1 MLNKLSAKYQ
11 REIALSFISLFFIT
25 GLASAKSQLYLIAP
39 PKEYHSYI
47 QQHQFSYP
55 DNYAHSGN
63 NNSIQIDKRN
73 SFLNI
78 GKKDPNNKWHIGL
91 ADFRNKP
98 AYDLLY
104 NKNRKIV
111 HLQVNKT
118 SSPNIGGPSQPE
130 MGRFKSVGS
139 DNMVTP
145 FTGDFSYNIP
155 LLDVGGYPI
164 NMFYNS
170 GITMD
175 QDASWV
181 GLGWNIN
188 PGTITRN
195 MRGIPDDFDGTDVIT
210 KTQSVRTDKTWG
222 VSVGGGVK
230 LAGYPFSVG
239 VDVSTGLSMNN
250 KLGLALDASISP
262 SLGISKSSGDSKT
275 ASLSFAASL
284 NVSSRNGASITPSVS
299 VSAEDDNDDEGEKT
313 TASLGASYTYS
324 SRMGIEGMHLDAS
337 ASKSKANDDSKFQSI
352 NDASQGTL
360 SSGMSFLYPTICP
373 SVQETFT
380 RRSYNL
386 SFDIGG
392 EVDALNLHGTLA
404 GYYTENGIDPS
415 DQTTTHPAYGM
426 LYYQN
431 GNNDSRALLDFNRA
445 NDGCYTPA
453 APTVAMPV
461 YTYDIFSI
469 TGEGTGGSFRATR
482 SDLGYMRD
490 PYVKTKDNSY
500 SLGVD
505 LGFGDAVHGGA
516 TLTYVYTP
524 TTAGSWE
531 KSNVAASVLKFQGSS
546 KDYQS
551 VYFRNPGEKTIP
563 NTAYQNL
570 VLGGENL
577 VRFRMTDIGSGTPTL
592 SSNLIQYDQ
601 NRNNIG
607 DITLTANSVIDPIR
621 SKRTQVIS
629 FLNAADAEKV
639 ALDKKILSYNTDNSD
654 PSDNVILGGCN
665 NGEIEQIDRVSDY
678 RLGHHISEINVLG
691 TDGRKYVYGLPVYNI
706 CQTDVSFS
714 IDNGTGNTATGKT
727 TYQSGVDDKVGSNGQ
742 GRDWHQQSESI
753 PAYTHSFL
761 LTALVSPNYVD
772 VTGDGISDDDI
783 GDAIKFNYTRF
794 TQNYKW
800 RTPVGAQP
808 IVNGSNITGEAAYS
822 ENLKTDDKDDKGH
835 YVYGKR
841 ELWHL
846 YSIESKSMVARF
858 YIKNDRKDCKQALGK
873 SGGIDKDWGMQ
884 RLDRICLYSK
894 SDVLKLGTNAK
905 PIKTIQFFQSY
916 KLCGNVDN
924 NNGECIDING
934 NVNCDPTKN
943 INANKGKL
951 TLDSILITYNGNVKK
966 AKSKYVFYYPTSAQ
980 QNPNYDYTSND
991 RWGNYKPSDNTLNNN
1006 LGNLTNADYP
1016 YAIQN
1021 KAKADAYAAAWTMDS
1036 VLLPSGGTIH
1046 VDYEADDYA
1055 YVQDKK
1061 AANMCP
1067 VLGFG
1072 TSQSSTPSPLLYA
1085 SHNGTQNDYVFIDI
1099 SAHPINT
1106 SESISQ
1112 QQQDLVARYLQNTT
1126 SLYMKLAVIMPSS
1139 PGLAGSELLPIYAPI
1154 KNYGVVPG
1162 GKMAWVQ
1169 VQPAAD
1175 GSTPM
1180 VHMSIQFIKQQIPGK
1195 AYPGYDLS
1203 ENAGTK
1209 AIVLAL
1215 GNMITSIG
1223 SLLGGDDNEI
1233 RKQNICQQVDISKSF
1248 ARLTNPTFCKR
1259 GGGLRVKRIVI
1270 NDNWNAMTKQYDA
1283 TYGQEYKYTTT
1294 ELINNKLTTIS
1305 SGVAAWEPSIG
1316 EDENPHKDILSYVD
1330 HNKGGPYNY
1339 GGVGLP
1345 LGEVYY
1351 PSPSVGYS
1359 RVEVLSIHRD
1369 TVKNAPTRQ
1378 VSEFYTNKD
1387 FPFKS
1392 SCTDLNGDPEANV
1405 SFAPNPILQLLNIN
1419 REKAITQSQGFL
1431 IDMNDMNGK
1440 MITQSTYAAD
1450 DSINPIS
1457 YTKNF
1462 YNVSKTTDSTYSF
1475 DHNFPTLDQPNGVIT
1490 NSVIGRDVELME
1502 DFREHTSQTITT
1514 SMDLNFDFFFIGWFP
1529 VIIPTM
1535 LKPPIVEGTGYRSA
1549 AVLKIVNH
1557 YGVIDS
1563 VETVDRGSMVSTH
1576 DLVYDAQTGNP
1587 LLTRTNNEHNTPI
1600 YNFSY
1605 PARWAYSGMGSAYK
1619 NIDYTYSGLT
1629 FRNGLIENPP
1639 ADLDMSIFESGDELY
1654 VNSTTGKAPASTSC
1668 DRSPLVFDPANKV
1681 WAVYTGKVEASPAE
1695 MVFMDSIGT
1704 PYTADNVNIRI
1715 IRSGHR
1721 NMLDQMVGSIT
1732 SLNNPIDPNTNTLS
1746 FNDGTNV
1753 IQTSAAT
1760 FKDHWRVDDA
1770 WYGVNTLVPITTSH
1784 QIQLYV
1790 ANPIANMNLTDASC
1804 KESQSGHHY
1813 FQSFNQQYFTTSYTS
1828 DGPDKDH
1835 CAPLIGCITSHHSR
1849 AYTQA
1854 WAMFDF
1860 SSIPT
1865 GATIANARLSFEP
1878 HDFGG
1883 KNPSAYIHE
1892 EEFLCGYSND
1902 HYASNPHNDV
1912 SENDFYIARALN
1924 SFGPTGDGNIL
1935 HDYYYNQNYIDQNYI
1950 IHAPATNSPT
1960 KSYYHWDQCSG
1971 NPDNSFDIT
1980 AMAQKMLTDN
1990 RDPTK
1995 GTPVV
2000 IRLSHKLTISDNLKD
2015 GNSWGANT
2023 NYPRV
2028 CFEPPQMYIYY
2039 FNCND
2044 NGAASNVNSCDVN
2057 FGHTQNCT
2065 SLQYRIICHSVFTQ
2079 PTINP
2084 YVRGILGDWRVDT
2097 TYAYYAGRKETLPG
2111 TPVDTRT
2118 GGAIAGYQPFWNFNN
2133 TSYLTRNTS
2142 ATGWTWNS
2150 TITQYNRKG
2159 YEIENKDPL
2168 GRYNSGLYGYD
2179 EQLPTAVA
2187 NNAREEEV
2195 MFDGFEDYNY
2205 STPADCAACKP
2216 HRHGSF
2222 DNISFPT
2229 DFSPTIHH
2237 TGLYS
2242 LIVNPGA
2249 SITLETPLVDSS
2261 VKDAAGY
2268 GLNVPIIP
2276 PKGGAACINAVNLGN
2291 TQITGTA
2298 LNDSLILLKGKK
2310 MLLSA
2315 WVNENNA
2322 NCKCSTYVNNSI
2334 TVLFSSGVMGSSA
2347 TLTLYPTG
2355 NIIEG
2360 WQRYESI
2367 INVPATATALQLSLN
2382 NLTTSPSHGPD
2393 LPVYFDDIRIE
2404 PFNANLK
2411 SFVYNS
2417 SNLRLMA
2424 ELDEN
2429 NYATFYEYDDDGTL
2443 TRVKKET
2450 ERGIQTITETRSAMQ
2465 KLIVQ

>member
-639 ALDKKILSYNTDNSD
+639 ALDKRILSYNTDNSD

-727 TYQSGVDDKVGSNGQ
+727 TYQSGVDDEVGSNGQ

-934 NVNCDPTKN
+934 NVNCDLTKN

-1006 LGNLTNADYP
+1006 PGNLTNADYP
-1016 YAIQN
+1016 YAVQN

-1339 GGVGLP
+1339 GSVGLP

-1535 LKPPIVEGTGYRSA
+1535 LKPPIVEGTGYRSS

-1619 NIDYTYSGLT
+1619 NIDYTYSGLS

-1654 VNSTTGKAPASTSC
+1654 VNSTTGTAPAQTSC
-1668 DRSPLVFDPANKV
+1668 DPSPLVFNPASKV
-1681 WAVYTGKVEASPAE
+1681 WAVYTGKVQPSYLSSPAE
-1695 MVFMDSIGT
+1695 MVFMDNTGT
-1704 PYTADNVNIRI
+1704 PYTAANVTIRI

-1721 NMLDQMVGSIT
+1721 NMLDQMVGSVT

-1746 FNDGTNV
+1746 FNDATNV

-1770 WYGVNTLVPITTSH
+1770 VYLKDTIKTVPQYYHLYGGVVLKPYAAYSFAQYRSGSNGAHTHNFPFPNVDYFVAQGYSDGGGEHSH
-1784 QIQLYV
+1784 L
-1790 ANPIANMNLTDASC
+1790 
-1804 KESQSGHHY
+1804 
-1813 FQSFNQQYFTTSYTS
+1813 NQQGWLLFDLAPYAVPGTVIMSAQLNLIAHTDDSYHQF
-1828 DGPDKDH
+1828 DYGGYKGV
-1835 CAPLIGCITSHHSR
+1835 LSHN
-1849 AYTQA
+1849 T
-1854 WAMFDF
+1854 
-1860 SSIPT
+1860 
-1865 GATIANARLSFEP
+1865 
-1878 HDFGG
+1878 
-1883 KNPSAYIHE
+1883 
-1892 EEFLCGYSND
+1892 
-1902 HYASNPHNDV
+1902 SNPHVSSAGNDR
-1912 SENDFYIARALN
+1912 NNFYIDRVTRFLN
-1924 SFGPTGDGNIL
+1924 LSDFS
-1935 HDYYYNQNYIDQNYI
+1935 
-1950 IHAPATNSPT
+1950 APYS
-1960 KSYYHWDQCSG
+1960 
-1971 NPDNSFDIT
+1971 
-1980 AMAQKMLTDN
+1980 
-1990 RDPTK
+1990 
-1995 GTPVV
+1995 
-2000 IRLSHKLTISDNLKD
+2000 D
-2015 GNSWGANT
+2015 GNSNSVILEPGTAPISNVNYNVNITGLFKDMIANIPNANT
-2023 NYPRV
+2023 AIRISMQTPNTRTKLRV
-2028 CFEPPQMYIYY
+2028 CFSERKSYISLNYY
-2039 FNCND
+2039 NNKNPLPGGYTALPGEQLYQ
-2044 NGAASNVNSCDVN
+2044 NGT
-2057 FGHTQNCT
+2057 TQIPDHVCR
-2065 SLQYRIICHSVFTQ
+2065 SIFTQ

-2084 YVRGILGDWRVDT
+2084 YVTGILGDWRVDS
-2097 TYAYYAGRKETLPG
+2097 TYAYYAGRKETRPDV
-2111 TPVDTRT
+2111 TVDTRT

-2168 GRYNSGLYGYD
+2168 GRYNSGLYAYD

-2205 STPADCAACKP
+2205 STPNDCAACKP
-2216 HRHGSF
+2216 RRHGNF
-2222 DNISFPT
+2222 DNISFPA
-2229 DFSPTIHH
+2229 DFSSTIHH

-2242 LIVNPGA
+2242 LKVNPGA
-2249 SITLETPLVDSS
+2249 SITLEAPLIDSS
-2261 VKDAAGY
+2261 AKDAVGY
-2268 GLNVPIIP
+2268 GLNMVIDPSRGP
-2276 PKGGAACINAVNLGN
+2276 ACINLDN
-2291 TQITGTA
+2291 TQIAGTA
-2298 LNDSLILLKGKK
+2298 LNDSLLPLKGKK

-2322 NCKCSTYVNNSI
+2322 NCKCSTYVSNNI
-2334 TVLFSSGVMGSSA
+2334 TVLFSGVLGNSA
-2347 TLTLYPTG
+2347 TLILYPTG

-2367 INVPATATALQLSLN
+2367 INVPATATAIKLSLN
-2382 NLTTSPSHGPD
+2382 NLTTKVSPPVPY